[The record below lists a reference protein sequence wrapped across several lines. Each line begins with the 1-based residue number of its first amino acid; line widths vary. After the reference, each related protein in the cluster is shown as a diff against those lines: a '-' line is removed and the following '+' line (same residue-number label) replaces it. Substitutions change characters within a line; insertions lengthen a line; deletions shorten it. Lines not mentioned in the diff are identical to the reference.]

1 MCAWSFLMVVY
12 QKNDWLVK
20 IKFFFSMLE
29 HWALISNYSKQGTQC
44 WHSDHDGLGKTVGN
58 VKFMVLGGGGAGSWW
73 MGLWCVWCF
82 VLFCMRFF
90 FSLSASDRNSAVPT
104 FWRPPRKTEGSC
116 ILDFPWD
123 LMKYTAP
130 GLLSIWTFRLLSQY
144 KGVLAVTNIT
154 WLGSPAA
161 WGFSCQLL
169 T

>member
-1 MCAWSFLMVVY
+1 MCARSFLMIVY
-12 QKNDWLVK
+12 RKNPWLLK
-20 IKFFFSMLE
+20 IKYFSNAGTLRP
-29 HWALISNYSKQGTQC
+29 HFKPFQARNPALTQRSLWSWKDC
-44 WHSDHDGLGKTVGN
+44 GKCQMYGP
-58 VKFMVLGGGGAGSWW
+58 GGDWW
-73 MGLWCVWCF
+73 MGLWCVWRS
-82 VLFCMRFF
+82 VLFCFVCAL
-90 FSLSASDRNSAVPT
+90 FSLSASDRNSSLPT

-116 ILDFPWD
+116 ILYFPWD

-161 WGFSCQLL
+161 RGFSCQLL

>member
-1 MCAWSFLMVVY
+1 MVVY
-12 QKNDWLVK
+12 QKNGWLLK
-20 IKFFFSMLE
+20 SKYFFFFNAGAFIEPSFQTIPSKEHSADTAIRALEGLWEMLNL
-29 HWALISNYSKQGTQC
+29 WFWG
-44 WHSDHDGLGKTVGN
+44 GN
-58 VKFMVLGGGGAGSWW
+58 WW

-82 VLFCMRFF
+82 VLFCMHFF
-90 FSLSASDRNSAVPT
+90 FSLSASDRNSALPT

-116 ILDFPWD
+116 ILYFPWD

-161 WGFSCQLL
+161 RGFSCQLL